1 LRGEGHS
8 VTGWGTGG
16 SDSDINNNNNNI
28 AADCGFQSPFVW
40 AMSGR

>member
-16 SDSDINNNNNNI
+16 SDSDINNNNNI